1 MSDSSQTA
9 SALASVEMEMQRI
22 QEECNNMASLL
33 KNLEGEE
40 LALRAQNAILAREVV
55 NFGGNTSVLGM
66 GNGKNSSVSD
76 SSRGKQKQGSGAA
89 RTSTTGASSLVD
101 HERMASKK

>member
-1 MSDSSQTA
+1 MSDSSQPA
-9 SALASVEMEMQRI
+9 SALASAEMEMQRI
-22 QEECNNMASLL
+22 QKECNNMASLL

-55 NFGGNTSVLGM
+55 NFGGNTTMLRT

-76 SSRGKQKQGSGAA
+76 SSRGKQKQGSGAV

-101 HERMASKK
+101 HKRMESKK